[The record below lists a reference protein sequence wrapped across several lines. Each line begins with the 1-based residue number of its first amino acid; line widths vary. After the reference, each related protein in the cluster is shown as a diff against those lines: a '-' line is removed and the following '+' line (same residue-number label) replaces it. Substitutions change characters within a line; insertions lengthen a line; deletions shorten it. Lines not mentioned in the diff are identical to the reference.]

1 MGWPSVPE
9 GEGGVKDRNGEC
21 AVKMCEILSL
31 PDSGAEP
38 RVELPHIPLLGWTC
52 AAEVVWCTFVICK
65 GQRSV
70 RGISGTRPAA
80 KFFTSWY
87 SPPTLCSLFLL
98 QCAFANKGREPLTL

>member
-9 GEGGVKDRNGEC
+9 GEGGVKDGNGEC

-38 RVELPHIPLLGWTC
+38 RVGLSHIPLPGMDMHSRGSLMYLC
-52 AAEVVWCTFVICK
+52 YLQ

-70 RGISGTRPAA
+70 QGISGTSPAA

-87 SPPTLCSLFLL
+87 SPPTL
-98 QCAFANKGREPLTL
+98 